1 MPTKAKWPKALHSRV
16 SVLLFLFLIKS
27 TTTKDTVDTSQ
38 LIEITSFSWHHNNA
52 FHVIEINGRWRTS
65 CFQQD
70 EQEGH
75 LEAWEGTEVCSQIRH
90 QHLHA
95 AYTRNCYKI
104 AERPAVGVTWT
115 PEIVRQAAVQMLF
128 KTNNRLVLVVDL
140 DPIHFYQTRGQED
153 EGKVHLPGWNK
164 ALGPLWILLP
174 AHIPSVEQTTTVRL
188 LSPLTLDI
196 QGKYIVLSF

>member
-1 MPTKAKWPKALHSRV
+1 MTDCTMWNLQYKVTKILYMPTKAECPKALHSRV

-104 AERPAVGVTWT
+104 AERPAVGITWT
-115 PEIVRQAAVQMLF
+115 PPEIDLQDAVQIYALQD
-128 KTNNRLVLVVDL
+128 KQPPCTSCRPRSHTLLPN
-140 DPIHFYQTRGQED
+140 QGTRGRGESASTRM
-153 EGKVHLPGWNK
+153 E
-164 ALGPLWILLP
+164 
-174 AHIPSVEQTTTVRL
+174 
-188 LSPLTLDI
+188 
-196 QGKYIVLSF
+196 